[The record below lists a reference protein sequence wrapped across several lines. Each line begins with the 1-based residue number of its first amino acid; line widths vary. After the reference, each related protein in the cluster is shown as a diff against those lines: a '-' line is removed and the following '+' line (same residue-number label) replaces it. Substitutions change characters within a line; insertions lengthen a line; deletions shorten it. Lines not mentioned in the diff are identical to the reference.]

1 MPTVFFSEMAPFT
14 MYVILSV
21 LLIEY
26 QQYNK
31 DCKGPVWNNV
41 KPIKDGQF
49 QNASLTEIGL
59 LIHYY
64 QQVIT

>member
-1 MPTVFFSEMAPFT
+1 MPTVFFSEIAPFT
-14 MYVILSV
+14 MYVIVSV

-41 KPIKDGQF
+41 KQKKIKNGKF
-49 QNASLTEIGL
+49 LNK
-59 LIHYY
+59 
-64 QQVIT
+64 

>member
-1 MPTVFFSEMAPFT
+1 
-14 MYVILSV
+14 MYVIVSV

-41 KPIKDGQF
+41 KQKKIKNGKF
-49 QNASLTEIGL
+49 LNK
-59 LIHYY
+59 
-64 QQVIT
+64 